1 MADSESPNVVTSGRQ
16 ENKRIT
22 ANQMAVCFKLELP
35 VESYKW
41 PLEMDAK
48 TEGFI
53 QGIYESEI

>member
-1 MADSESPNVVTSGRQ
+1 MAFSISSKVVTKGRQ
-16 ENKRIT
+16 ENRKMT
-22 ANQMAVCFKLELP
+22 AREAANCFKLELP

-53 QGIYESEI
+53 QGIYETKI